1 MKKQAVKQP
10 LKNNLNNF
18 SPNGLDLKKLKLG
31 VLLTLSVMLF
41 CVSGCS
47 LFSSNALDPSGSPSA
62 SSSSSAFVD
71 PASPR
76 GQALLVYNE
85 AWQTVKYEYVDDGF
99 NGQDWARWEH
109 RYDKVIQE
117 PEDAYV
123 AIQTML
129 ASLNDDYT
137 RFLPPRD
144 MSEQT
149 MQIDA
154 KVYGVGIQ
162 ITVKDK
168 KLTVVSTLDETPAAA
183 AGLEPK
189 DVISHIEG
197 ESTAGMTVRDAAD
210 RIRGKLGSLVH
221 LTLQRGDSSF
231 DVSVRRA
238 EIKIQ
243 TVFIR
248 DLDQKEIGYVRLNSF
263 ISENATL
270 EMQDAINKMADKKAL
285 ILDLRGNYGGLFRNA
300 IDISDMFLSEGNIVL
315 IKGRTAGRNREES
328 ARRGNEVDMPLVVLI
343 DGGSAS
349 ASEIVSGALK
359 DNKRATLIGTRTFGK
374 GLVQKINPLEDGSGI
389 NITISKYLTPSGLD
403 IHHKGIEPNIEVPYT
418 RKDLKSNEDPQLDA
432 AIDYL
437 IKKAHLS
444 PRKTLSKA
452 S

>member
-1 MKKQAVKQP
+1 MRR
-10 LKNNLNNF
+10 
-18 SPNGLDLKKLKLG
+18 SPNKLNDKKATSTLLWLLF
-31 VLLTLSVMLF
+31 VLPVMGCLA
-41 CVSGCS
+41 GCS
-47 LFSSNALDPSGSPSA
+47 LFSSEALKP
-62 SSSSSAFVD
+62 
-71 PASPR
+71 PASIDPTSPK
-76 GQALLVYNE
+76 GQALMVYNE
-85 AWQTVKYEYVDDGF
+85 AWQTVKYEYVDDTF
-99 NGQDWARWEH
+99 NGQDWTRWEH
-109 RYDKVIQE
+109 RYDEVIEE

-168 KLTVVSTLDETPAAA
+168 KLTVVSTLDETPAAE

-189 DVISHIEG
+189 DVITHIEG
-197 ESTAGMTVRDAAD
+197 ESTAGITVQEAAD
-210 RIRGKLGSLVH
+210 RIRGELGTLVH
-221 LTLQRGDSSF
+221 LTLQRGSESF
-231 DVSVRRA
+231 DVAVRRA

-243 TVFIR
+243 TVFVR
-248 DLDQKEIGYVRLNSF
+248 ELEAQKEIGYIRLNSF
-263 ISENATL
+263 ISENAAL
-270 EMQDAINKMADKKAL
+270 EMRDAMKKMVNKKAL
-285 ILDLRGNYGGLFRNA
+285 ILDLRGNYGGLFKNA
-300 IDISDMFLSEGNIVL
+300 VDISDMFLSDGAIVL
-315 IKGRTAGRNREES
+315 IKGRTKERDRKEFAHQGDD
-328 ARRGNEVDMPLVVLI
+328 VDLPLVVLI

-359 DNKRATLIGTRTFGK
+359 DHKRGVLIGTRTFGK
-374 GLVQKINPLEDGSGI
+374 GLVQKINPLEDGSGL

-418 RKDLKSNEDPQLDA
+418 RKDWKTNNDPQLDA

-437 IKKAHLS
+437 VKKGHLA
-444 PRKTLSKA
+444 PRKALSKA

>member
-1 MKKQAVKQP
+1 MSATQNSV
-10 LKNNLNNF
+10 LNLRNALPF
-18 SPNGLDLKKLKLG
+18 VLVV
-31 VLLTLSVMLF
+31 VLLGFSA
-41 CVSGCS
+41 CS
-47 LFSSNALDPSGSPSA
+47 LFPSN
-62 SSSSSAFVD
+62 SSSDLGGGVPIVN

-76 GQALLVYNE
+76 GRGLLVYNE

-109 RYDKVIQE
+109 RYDDVIQD

-123 AIQTML
+123 GIQTML

-168 KLTVVSTLDETPAAA
+168 KLTVVSTLDDTPAEA

-197 ESTAGMTVRDAAD
+197 EATAGMTVQDAAD
-210 RIRGKLGSLVH
+210 RIRGELGTKVN
-221 LTLQRGDSSF
+221 LTIRRGDRSF
-231 DVSVRRA
+231 DVAVRRA
-238 EIKIQ
+238 EIKIK
-243 TVFIR
+243 TVFVR
-248 DLDQKEIGYVRLNSF
+248 ELDQKEIGYVRLNSF
-263 ISENATL
+263 ISENASL
-270 EMQDAINKMADKKAL
+270 EMRSAIAKMADKKAL
-285 ILDLRGNYGGLFRNA
+285 ILDLRGNYGGLFKNA
-300 IDISDMFLSEGNIVL
+300 LDISDLFLAEGNIVL
-315 IKGRTAGRNREES
+315 IKGRARGQNREEP
-328 ARRGNEVDMPLVVLI
+328 AREGNEIDLPLVVLI

-359 DNKRATLIGTRTFGK
+359 DHKRATLIGTRTFGK

-403 IHHKGIEPNIEVPYT
+403 IHHKGIEPNIEVLYT
-418 RKDLKSNEDPQLDA
+418 RKDLKEDKDPQLDA

-437 IKKAHLS
+437 VKTAHLS
-444 PRKTLSKA
+444 PRKKSKLSSKA
-452 S
+452 L